1 MDPGLLPHWSETIRS
16 WAETQP
22 MVLEVYAFGS
32 RVKGAYRPDSDL
44 DLAFLVAGKDDGERL
59 GNAICL
65 LPGWRV
71 ELQAMILVKVH
82 AQAMFDDDEVV
93 APAVREHG
101 VELFRRNAFRVSSSV

>member
-1 MDPGLLPHWSETIRS
+1 MVPGLLPQWSQAIRS

-22 MVLEVYAFGS
+22 LVLEVHAFGS

-44 DLAFLVAGKDDGERL
+44 DLAFVIAGEDEGERL

-65 LPGWRV
+65 LPGWHV
-71 ELQAMILVKVH
+71 ELQALIPVKVH
-82 AQAMFDDDEVV
+82 AQAMFDADEVV

-101 VELFRRNAFRVSSSV
+101 VELFRRNASA